1 METVDINIANAT
13 LPPANHLLRPLI
25 DSAQPRNNI
34 REEEVQD
41 KMMID
46 EQHPGDE
53 VMHPCSKGTHHKH
66 IDVHSVSHCL
76 FFETKTSPVFRQ

>member
-1 METVDINIANAT
+1 METVDINITNAT

-34 REEEVQD
+34 REEEIQD

-53 VMHPCSKGTHHKH
+53 MC
-66 IDVHSVSHCL
+66 IRFL
-76 FFETKTSPVFRQ
+76 IAYFFETKTSPVFRQ